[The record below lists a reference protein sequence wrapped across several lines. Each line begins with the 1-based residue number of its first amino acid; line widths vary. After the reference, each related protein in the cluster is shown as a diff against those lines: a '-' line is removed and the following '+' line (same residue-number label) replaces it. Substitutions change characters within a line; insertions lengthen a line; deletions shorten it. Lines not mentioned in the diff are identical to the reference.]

1 MGVLKKSQLR
11 ELQIYL
17 RMFRNPNEGLQTQE
31 EGIVVRLVK
40 MILSTKNNEKTEQDH
55 LWLKKAPPSA
65 SSARYLP
72 ITK

>member
-40 MILSTKNNEKTEQDH
+40 MILSTKNNEKTE
-55 LWLKKAPPSA
+55 
-65 SSARYLP
+65 
-72 ITK
+72 